1 MVEDSLPG
9 GIWVREQRYR
19 RYQQYENY
27 CYYDG
32 SPSYQKGRLL
42 PEKFPDF
49 LASCLYVVHG
59 CWSLVVG
66 LWSLN
71 QLAISNY

>member
-1 MVEDSLPG
+1 MNDVKLEYMAEDSFPG

-19 RYQQYENY
+19 RYQQYEDY

-42 PEKFPDF
+42 PEKFPD
-49 LASCLYVVHG
+49 LMASCLYVVHG
-59 CWSLVVG
+59 LG
-66 LWSLN
+66 LWL
-71 QLAISNY
+71 LVFGR